1 LIQLTVGSFGYK
13 NAWLGW
19 SKAQVALF
27 GIIISR
33 SQPFVKR
40 PFASVEMLG
49 KVMIVRAHGLR
60 RLANDGII
68 SNQVSV
74 GVVAIVVVVITA
86 AMAC

>member
-1 LIQLTVGSFGYK
+1 LIHLTVGSFGYK

-27 GIIISR
+27 GVIYQ

-49 KVMIVRAHGLR
+49 KVIVRAQGLR
-60 RLANDGII
+60 RLANNGTI

-74 GVVAIVVVVITA
+74 GDVVVVVTA